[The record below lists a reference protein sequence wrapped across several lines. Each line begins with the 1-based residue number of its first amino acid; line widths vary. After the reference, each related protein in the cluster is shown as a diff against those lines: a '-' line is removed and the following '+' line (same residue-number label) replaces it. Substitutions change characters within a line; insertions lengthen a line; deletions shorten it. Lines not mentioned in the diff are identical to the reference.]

1 MKFFL
6 SARSVLKRH
15 MDRESYSDVS
25 RVHLDFQKEFFTADI
40 DLVLGVK
47 HALNNVTNFP
57 SIPLPLP
64 LSPPLPSS
72 SSPYLGRAF
81 PPGHHRRETG

>member
-6 SARSVLKRH
+6 SAKSVLKRA
-15 MDRESYSDVS
+15 MDRQSYSDVC
-25 RVHLDFQKEFFTADI
+25 RVHLDFQKEFFTAEI

-47 HALNNVTNFP
+47 HPLNNVTNFP
-57 SIPLPLP
+57 SLPLPLP
-64 LSPPLPSS
+64 LSPPLPASS
-72 SSPYLGRAF
+72 LYLGRAV